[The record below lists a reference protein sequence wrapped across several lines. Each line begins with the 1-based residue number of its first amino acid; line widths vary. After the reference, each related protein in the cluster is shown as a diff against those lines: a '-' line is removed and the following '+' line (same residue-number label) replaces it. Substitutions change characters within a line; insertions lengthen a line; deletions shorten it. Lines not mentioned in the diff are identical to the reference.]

1 MDRQASNDG
10 NPIVEDT
17 YLAPR
22 FGLIEYVRRLRENQ
36 LSVLAPEVFHRNLVR
51 QRFLFHRSFFVNKP
65 EYIEQ
70 VLLTNQQNY
79 VKSQFARTVLG
90 SLLGEGLLL
99 SEGAFWRRQRRIA
112 APAFQHK
119 RIAALLDAMSA
130 DAEAMAARWQD
141 RSEPFDVAA
150 EMMALTLSIIAR
162 TMFSSDVSGEVET
175 LRRLMDEVL
184 SKRVNLLDFFGLP
197 KWLPRRNSKSYRA
210 AVAAFDVLVA
220 RLIAERRAGGDDRDD
235 LLSMLLAAR
244 DPDTGEGMS
253 DKELRDE
260 ILTIFVAGHETTAN
274 ALSWTWY
281 LLAQHPE
288 VEARLHA
295 ELGRVLGGRAPSFAD
310 LAELKY
316 MRMVFEEALRLYP
329 PAHMI
334 ARTAVKEDCI
344 GGVRVSAG
352 VSIFISI
359 YTTHRNPTLWP
370 EPERFDPERFAP
382 EAVARRHR
390 FAYLPFGGGPRICIG
405 SSFAMAE
412 AQVILATLA
421 QRYRLRLVPGHDV
434 EPVGLVTLRAKNG
447 VWMTL
452 ERRDPKARESEGIPN
467 FEEKS

>member
-10 NPIVEDT
+10 NTFVEDT

-119 RIAALLDAMSA
+119 RIAALLDAMKA
-130 DAEAMAARWQD
+130 HAEAMAARWQD
-141 RSEPFDVAA
+141 RRDPFDVAA

-197 KWLPRRNSKSYRA
+197 KWLPRRNSSSYRA

-288 VEARLHA
+288 AEAKLHA
-295 ELGRVLGGRAPSFAD
+295 ELDRVLGGRAPNFAD

-316 MRMVFEEALRLYP
+316 TRMVFEEALRLYP

-334 ARTAVKEDCI
+334 ARTAVKQDYI
-344 GGVRVSAG
+344 GGVRVPAG
-352 VSIFISI
+352 ASLFISI

-382 EAVARRHR
+382 EAVASRHR

-405 SSFAMAE
+405 NSFAMVE

-421 QRYRLRLVPGHDV
+421 QRYRLRLAPGHEV

-447 VWMTL
+447 IWMTL
-452 ERRDPKARESEGIPN
+452 ESRGPQARKSPTITKV
-467 FEEKS
+467 EKKG